1 MPTIR
6 LLSSDGEGHGAALA
20 GHLRRLQA
28 LGPVLFVTADRPV
41 GSWISTWA
49 QASVDP
55 ARLFVIDAV
64 SAMNGQQPGPGAKAA
79 NATYLPSPAMLEM
92 MALRIEQLIRRH
104 APVRVVIDS
113 LNTLAMYNGAAAVQ
127 AFAHYLANRLR
138 DADVGADLIV
148 HADAE
153 GAALRQRLA
162 SFIDESLPLEAAA

>member
-1 MPTIR
+1 MPRIR

-20 GHLRRLQA
+20 GHLRRIQET
-28 LGPVLFVTADRPV
+28 GSVLFVTADRPH
-41 GSWISTWA
+41 GSWTAAWA
-49 QASVDP
+49 TADIDL

-64 SAMNGQQPGPGAKAA
+64 SAMNGHQPTPRPA
-79 NATYLPSPAMLEM
+79 NTTFLPSPAMLEM

-113 LNTLAMYNGAAAVQ
+113 LNTLALYNGVAAVQ

-138 DADVGADLIV
+138 DTAVGADLIV
-148 HADAE
+148 HSDAE

-162 SFIDESLPLEAAA
+162 SFVDEALPLEAAA